1 MKLTIIGTGYVGL
14 VTGVCLANSGH
25 HVTCLDIDKKKINNL
40 NKGIMPIYENNL
52 KSLVETNF
60 KKNRIKFTHNISQA
74 INYSNIIFIAVD
86 TPPKKN
92 GQPNMNQIS
101 KVAQD
106 IATFMTSEKIIVQK
120 STVPVGTSDFIIDI
134 IEKTFK
140 KIKKNPIKFSIASN
154 PEFLKEGTAIDDF
167 MKPDRIIIGTNN
179 FEHKAIFD
187 EIYSPFN
194 RKSTKIQYMDIRSA
208 ELTKYAANAILATKI
223 SFINELSNI
232 ADKLDVDI
240 ENIRKGIGA
249 DKRIG
254 YDFLYPG
261 CGYGG
266 SCLPKD
272 INALISSSKDVQH
285 NPLLLTSVDKVNAKQ
300 KLYLCDKIKKHFK
313 NKLSGKKIGI
323 WGLAFKPNTDDV
335 RFAPSIDIVKYLLS
349 KGCVIKAYDPIASL
363 SKLNIISHRNYKEVR
378 TFDKAIRKSDA
389 LVICTEWKEFWGIEL
404 SLIKKLLNTPVIFD
418 GRNIYDLEKI
428 KENHITYYGIGR
440 KKT

>member
-1 MKLTIIGTGYVGL
+1 
-14 VTGVCLANSGH
+14 
-25 HVTCLDIDKKKINNL
+25 
-40 NKGIMPIYENNL
+40 MPIYENNL

-140 KIKKNPIKFSIASN
+140 KIKKNPIKFTIASN

-187 EIYSPFN
+187 EIYAPFN

-254 YDFLYPG
+254 
-261 CGYGG
+261 
-266 SCLPKD
+266 
-272 INALISSSKDVQH
+272 
-285 NPLLLTSVDKVNAKQ
+285 
-300 KLYLCDKIKKHFK
+300 
-313 NKLSGKKIGI
+313 
-323 WGLAFKPNTDDV
+323 
-335 RFAPSIDIVKYLLS
+335 
-349 KGCVIKAYDPIASL
+349 
-363 SKLNIISHRNYKEVR
+363 
-378 TFDKAIRKSDA
+378 
-389 LVICTEWKEFWGIEL
+389 
-404 SLIKKLLNTPVIFD
+404 
-418 GRNIYDLEKI
+418 
-428 KENHITYYGIGR
+428 
-440 KKT
+440 

>member
-1 MKLTIIGTGYVGL
+1 M
-14 VTGVCLANSGH
+14 AN
-25 HVTCLDIDKKKINNL
+25 
-40 NKGIMPIYENNL
+40 
-52 KSLVETNF
+52 
-60 KKNRIKFTHNISQA
+60 
-74 INYSNIIFIAVD
+74 
-86 TPPKKN
+86 
-92 GQPNMNQIS
+92 
-101 KVAQD
+101 
-106 IATFMTSEKIIVQK
+106 
-120 STVPVGTSDFIIDI
+120 
-134 IEKTFK
+134 TFK
-140 KIKKNPIKFSIASN
+140 KIKKNPIEFSIASN

-187 EIYSPFN
+187 EIYAPFN

-240 ENIRKGIGA
+240 ENIRNGIGA

-272 INALISSSKDVQH
+272 INALISSSKDAQH

-349 KGCVIKAYDPIASL
+349 KGCIIKAYDPIASL
-363 SKLNIISHRNYKEVR
+363 SKLSIISHRNYKEVS

-404 SLIKKLLNTPVIFD
+404 SLIRKLLNTPVIFD